1 LRPNLSHDLIA
12 CGSPLL
18 SGPFF
23 TIRFSSACDRDAVT
37 GPVATSCTES
47 DGLGGGWVTTRG
59 AGSKTLAFQS
69 INNFRLTISV
79 KRQLFVVHF
88 RQLFVVPHTQLGGA
102 AVFAVILGSFT
113 LAALLIHM
121 TFKFSWFLT
130 LCRRALT
137 SATLCI
143 LYAPM
148 PVASHFRLVV
158 H

>member
-1 LRPNLSHDLIA
+1 LLG
-12 CGSPLL
+12 GSLLL
-18 SGPFF
+18 SGRFF

-88 RQLFVVPHTQLGGA
+88 RQFFVVPHTLPSRTDLSNFMYSVCAHASG
-102 AVFAVILGSFT
+102 I
-113 LAALLIHM
+113 AL
-121 TFKFSWFLT
+121 
-130 LCRRALT
+130 
-137 SATLCI
+137 
-143 LYAPM
+143 
-148 PVASHFRLVV
+148 PVGRPLKR
-158 H
+158 